1 MDQIDTAF
9 LARFFQAA
17 AARLE
22 AERDALCSLDGA
34 IGDGDHGISMANGF
48 AAVATLVRGGQRLQ
62 ESPADLM
69 RAAAAAFIGEVG
81 ATVGPL
87 YATAML
93 DAAEMFDT
101 RGSVPLSQAHLFL
114 AALANGIA
122 RRGQAGPGDKTM
134 LDAWLPAVQT
144 AQSQGE
150 AGKPPA
156 EALWAAVEAARRGA
170 TATATMIASRGR
182 AARLQ
187 ARSLGHRDPGAV
199 SATLILEAFAETVG
213 PSPIKP
219 E

>member
-1 MDQIDTAF
+1 MEQIDTEF
-9 LARFFQAA
+9 LTRFFQVA

-48 AAVATLVRGGQRLQ
+48 AAVAALVRRGQPPPND
-62 ESPADLM
+62 PAELM
-69 RAAAAAFIGEVG
+69 RSAAAAFLGEVG

-87 YATAML
+87 YATGML
-93 DAAEMFDT
+93 DAADLFDA
-101 RGSVPLSQAHLFL
+101 RGPVPLEQAHLFL

-144 AQSQGE
+144 AEAAAE
-150 AGKPPA
+150 AGHPPA
-156 EALWAAVEAARRGA
+156 EALWSAVDAARKGA

-182 AARLQ
+182 AKRLQ

-199 SATLILEAFAETVG
+199 SATLILEAFAQTVG
-213 PSPIKP
+213 PSPARP
-219 E
+219 D

>member
-1 MDQIDTAF
+1 MEQIDSAF
-9 LARFFQAA
+9 LARFFQTAA
-17 AARLE
+17 TRLG

-48 AAVATLVRGGQRLQ
+48 AAVAALVRGGQRPP
-62 ESPADLM
+62 ENPADLM

-93 DAAEMFDT
+93 DAADLLDT
-101 RGSVPLSQAHLFL
+101 HGPVPLTQAHLVL
-114 AALANGIA
+114 DALARGIA

-144 AQSQGE
+144 AQAAADVGSS
-150 AGKPPA
+150 PTD
-156 EALWAAVEAARRGA
+156 ALRAAVDAARKGA
-170 TATATMIASRGR
+170 AATATMIASRGR

-199 SATLILEAFAETVG
+199 SATIILEAFAEAAGV
-213 PSPIKP
+213 SPAWP
-219 E
+219 D

>member
-1 MDQIDTAF
+1 MEQIDTEF
-9 LARFFQAA
+9 LTRFFQVA

-48 AAVATLVRGGQRLQ
+48 AAVAALVRRGRPPPND
-62 ESPADLM
+62 PAELM
-69 RAAAAAFIGEVG
+69 RSAAAAFLGEVG

-87 YATAML
+87 YATGML
-93 DAAEMFDT
+93 DAADLFDA
-101 RGSVPLSQAHLFL
+101 RGPVPLEQAHLFL

-144 AQSQGE
+144 AEAAAE
-150 AGKPPA
+150 AGHPPA
-156 EALWAAVEAARRGA
+156 EALWSAVDAARKGA

-182 AARLQ
+182 AKRLQ

-199 SATLILEAFAETVG
+199 SATLILEAFAQTVG
-213 PSPIKP
+213 PSPARP
-219 E
+219 D